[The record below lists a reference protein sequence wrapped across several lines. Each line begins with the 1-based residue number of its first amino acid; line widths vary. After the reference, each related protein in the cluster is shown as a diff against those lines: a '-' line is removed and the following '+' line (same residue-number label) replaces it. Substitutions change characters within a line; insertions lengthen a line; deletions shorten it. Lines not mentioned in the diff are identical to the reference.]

1 MKVKFG
7 WLIFKFCSCMFQVVC
22 SQCDRESQGS
32 YPEVWGTDHH
42 FWSAGSQVSQRTKYS
57 ADARYEN
64 PWNCIILHSCGSS
77 LQWWK
82 LWNYQLKV
90 DENIHAAYFFLR
102 RALWYYRMS
111 RYLVYM
117 KDMDTVHKLN
127 SCSIQNIS
135 SVFMAKLLIIHLLQ
149 KWLKNK
155 QS

>member
-7 WLIFKFCSCMFQVVC
+7 WLIFKFCSCVFQVVC

-82 LWNYQLKV
+82 FWNYQLKN
-90 DENIHAAYFFLR
+90 DENIHAAYFFWEEQYNVIEWVNILYTWR
-102 RALWYYRMS
+102 IWKKLIAYYS
-111 RYLVYM
+111 YTSKVV
-117 KDMDTVHKLN
+117 K
-127 SCSIQNIS
+127 
-135 SVFMAKLLIIHLLQ
+135 
-149 KWLKNK
+149 K
-155 QS
+155 QTQVSYEGI